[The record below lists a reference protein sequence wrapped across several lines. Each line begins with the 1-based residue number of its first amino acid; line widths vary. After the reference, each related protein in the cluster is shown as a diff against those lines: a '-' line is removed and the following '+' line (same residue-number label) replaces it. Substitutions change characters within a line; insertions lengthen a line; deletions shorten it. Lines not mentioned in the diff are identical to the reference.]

1 MCDPVLLVTG
11 ASTGI
16 GAATARSAAE
26 RGYRLVLA
34 SRDGAR
40 LRELAGALGG
50 PERAV
55 AVPCDVTEW
64 EQVET
69 LPDHAAAAFGRLDA
83 AFVNAGMVAGA
94 PLPGDQDTP
103 GEWRRMVLTNVYGAA
118 ITAHAVWPSLKASRG
133 QLVLTGSVA
142 GLVTVPASLYSATK
156 WAVTGLGRSLRA
168 AGARDDVRVTVVHPG
183 LVDAGYLAPDRRDD
197 PKLAPEDVARAVL
210 FALDQPPGVDV
221 NELVIRPAGQDPA
234 R

>member
-1 MCDPVLLVTG
+1 MAELSRRNVLAATG
-11 ASTGI
+11 AAWALPGIARADTVKPRLTVISQWSTG
-16 GAATARSAAE
+16 S
-26 RGYRLVLA
+26 
-34 SRDGAR
+34 D
-40 LRELAGALGG
+40 
-50 PERAV
+50 
-55 AVPCDVTEW
+55 
-64 EQVET
+64 
-69 LPDHAAAAFGRLDA
+69 
-83 AFVNAGMVAGA
+83 
-94 PLPGDQDTP
+94 
-103 GEWRRMVLTNVYGAA
+103 GAA
-118 ITAHAVWPSLKASRG
+118 ITAHAVWPSLRDSRG

-168 AGARDDVRVTVVHPG
+168 AGAREGVRVTVVHPG

-221 NELVIRPAGQDPA
+221 NELVVRPAGQDPA